1 MRKILTVG
9 VFDYFH
15 LGHLRLFKQCKE
27 HADYLVVAVQ
37 DDDCILRYKPDAKML
52 YSLENRLE
60 IINAISI
67 VDRTITYHDVA
78 DIVRNVE
85 YDVFAVGEDQTHE
98 GFVRAQQWCREHGK
112 DVVVL
117 KRTPGI
123 SSRMIKSQI
132 EALQ

>member
-52 YSLENRLE
+52 YSLESRLE

-78 DIVRNVE
+78 DIVKNVE
-85 YDVFAVGEDQTHE
+85 FDVFAVGEDQTHE